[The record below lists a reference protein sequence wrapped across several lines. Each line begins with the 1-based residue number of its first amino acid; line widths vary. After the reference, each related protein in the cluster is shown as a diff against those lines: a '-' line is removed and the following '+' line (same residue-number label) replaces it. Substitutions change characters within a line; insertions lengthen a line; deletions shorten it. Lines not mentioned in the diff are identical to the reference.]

1 MSKGLKKLT
10 DLFSS
15 PYVVN
20 TLIVVFILIAVW
32 LVTAQ
37 YPFGSNTFIYRDLR
51 DQYLGFYEH
60 FNSVIRGQ
68 DSLMYSMNKGLG
80 GSMVSLWAYY
90 LMSPFNLI
98 FVFLNGDKLIL
109 GVNILFYL
117 KMLSLT
123 LTATHYFKKK
133 NVTTLLNL
141 ILTLSWVFSGYV
153 LFYRVHLMWLDCLI
167 LLPLLTLALDRGLT
181 ASKWGRYTLLL
192 TLTIYVNFYIG
203 YMVCIYTVIYTL
215 YQYLIKESQTKLNLW
230 GYIRHSIYGG
240 VMSLAILLPTAYD
253 LLQGNGKDTNI
264 RLFNYMTWDG
274 VLSNFRFI
282 DINELGGAP
291 LLSMGSAALVLIII
305 VLVRVKPKYRK
316 AYLTILAIY
325 TISFVISPISLIWTL
340 GRYETANLFR
350 YSMTLVWFTLMF
362 IANHSKHLTKQDL
375 TKKERLII
383 SIILLATSV
392 PTLLSGQPLISFA
405 GIIITVLSVLHVV
418 NLYTK
423 STQQYNLL
431 MLTMSEALIITLFA
445 SYFIIPQQA
454 DEYNQAIN
462 HFQEVYKDMDDIP
475 VHHKQTYSIDKRLN
489 IANHGYTYQTP
500 LTSQASSNID
510 ASTTQLYTGL
520 GVGTVYSTI
529 GMGMTD
535 ITQSLLGVD
544 YVIKPEV
551 IPAHMTYLSQ
561 SHYKKVNTNLYQNTI
576 TMPFAY
582 TLDEPIPNYHSDD
595 DFYYNTVTQSL
606 FNNTYF
612 TPHQLGYKD
621 SHNLNIIG
629 DSYSVKDL
637 TDDAYLVYDTEGQDD
652 VYIKT
657 HLPYTTSYSEGEV
670 DIFLSPHLQYIEDN
684 GLDIRQYVYLGV
696 ELKTHVSKQGP
707 LPIFYKFNRQAYFND
722 MQTYIDTHASLNIS
736 DDSTHTYLKGT
747 LNKDTNLPYLQL
759 SIPYIKGW
767 RATINGKPANLV
779 ESSHRLAIE
788 LPEHTSTNDI
798 IELRYIT
805 PYLIEGILLS
815 LLGLTLCL
823 GELIYKGRKIK

>member
-1 MSKGLKKLT
+1 MSKRLKKLT
-10 DLFSS
+10 GLFSS
-15 PYVVN
+15 TYVVN
-20 TLIVVFILIAVW
+20 TLIVGFILIAVW
-32 LVTAQ
+32 LATSQ

-80 GSMVSLWAYY
+80 GSMLSLWAYY

-123 LTATHYFKKK
+123 LTATHYFKQK
-133 NVTTLLNL
+133 NVTPILNI
-141 ILTLSWVFSGYV
+141 ILTLSWVFSGYI
-153 LFYRVHLMWLDCLI
+153 LYYRVHLMWLDCLI
-167 LLPLLTLALDRGLT
+167 LLPLLTLALERGLT
-181 ASKWGRYTLLL
+181 TSKWGRYTLLL

-215 YQYLIKESQTKLNLW
+215 YQYLIKESQTKLHLW
-230 GYIRHSIYGG
+230 GYIRHSIYSG

-253 LLQGNGKDTNI
+253 LLNGNGKDTNI

-274 VLSNFRFI
+274 VLSNFRLI
-282 DINELGGAP
+282 DIGEVGGAP
-291 LLSMGSAALVLIII
+291 LLSMGSAALVLIIL

-316 AYLTILAIY
+316 TYLTILAIY
-325 TISFVISPISLIWTL
+325 TISFVISPISLIWTM

-362 IANHSKHLTKQDL
+362 IANHSKQLTKQDL

-392 PTLLSGQPLISFA
+392 PMLLSGQGLIFFA
-405 GIIITVLSVLHVV
+405 GIVTTVLSVLHVV

-423 STQQYNLL
+423 SNQQFKLL
-431 MLTMSEALIITLFA
+431 TLAIFEAFTITFFA
-445 SYFIIPQQA
+445 SYLIIPQQA

-462 HFQEVYKDMDDIP
+462 HFQEVYKDIDDIP
-475 VHHKQTYSIDKRLN
+475 VHHKQTYSIDRRLN
-489 IANHGYTYQTP
+489 RGNYGYTYQTP

-510 ASTTQLYTGL
+510 ATTAQLYTGL
-520 GVGTVYSTI
+520 GVGSGYSTI

-544 YVIKPEV
+544 YVVKPEA
-551 IPAHMTYLSQ
+551 IPEHTTYLSQ
-561 SHYKKVNTNLYQNTI
+561 EHYQKINDYLYKNTL

-582 TLDEPIPNYHSDD
+582 TLEESLPNYTGDGQ
-595 DFYYNTVTQSL
+595 YYDTLTQSL

-612 TPHQLGYKD
+612 ESYNVKHKD
-621 SHNLNIIG
+621 SYNLTI
-629 DSYSVKDL
+629 
-637 TDDAYLVYDTEGQDD
+637 TDEGYQVVDPDDEAYIVYGTTGIDD
-652 VYIKT
+652 VYINGQF
-657 HLPYTTSYSEGEV
+657 PYTTKYSEDEV
-670 DIFLSPHLQYIEDN
+670 DILRSPHLQYIGDH
-684 GLDIRQYVYLGV
+684 GLDIRQYVK
-696 ELKTHVSKQGP
+696 LKIMRGTTEEQGS
-707 LPIFYKFNRQAYFND
+707 LPKFYKFNRQAYFND
-722 MQTYIDTHASLNIS
+722 MQAYIDTHASLNIS
-736 DDSTHTYLKGT
+736 DDSTHTYLKGA

-767 RATINGKPANLV
+767 RATINGKPANII

-815 LLGLTLCL
+815 LLGLALFL
-823 GELIYKGRKIK
+823 GELIYKGRKII